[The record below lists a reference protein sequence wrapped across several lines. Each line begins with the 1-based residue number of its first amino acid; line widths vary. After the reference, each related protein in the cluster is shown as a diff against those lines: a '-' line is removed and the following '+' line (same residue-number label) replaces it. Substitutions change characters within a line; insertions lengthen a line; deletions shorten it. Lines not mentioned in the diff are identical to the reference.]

1 MADLGVTVVYCP
13 DESSISIALRL
24 PAGSTVAD
32 AIACSRLLAQR
43 TELEL
48 NSLRVGIFGER
59 AELSSALHDG
69 DRVEIYRPLRVDPKE
84 ARRQKA
90 VLRRRVAGG

>member
-1 MADLGVTVVYCP
+1 MAELGVTVVYCP
-13 DESSISIALRL
+13 DERAISIPLRL
-24 PAGSTVAD
+24 PAGATVAD
-32 AIACSRLLAQR
+32 AIACSRLLTQR
-43 TELEL
+43 TELAL

-84 ARRQKA
+84 ARRRKA
-90 VLRRRVAGG
+90 LTRRRAAGA